1 MPRYGY
7 VASAATAAW
16 VASATLFP
24 AVGETIESTHSSIA
38 EKRCKTNVTLKID
51 DTEYAVSRVCA
62 GPARY
67 KVYVDEED
75 LRETLTIGRTAAQA
89 MREPAAHDRFGAF
102 NGYEDTIEWRSPKG
116 GVPFAAIVGWHFADN
131 ENLEKSGKPKST
143 RLIVV
148 MRLPPGPV
156 TSTPPPI
163 RTPKCSPARPPT
175 NAPAPSRAAPTSC
188 KSSASAAPQS
198 GHAFRN
204 RTPSRT
210 RPRREACARYGF
222 SGTVSGLPA
231 SLTTNISTLAGSVSL
246 ALRDTAWSWPGD
258 S

>member
-156 TSTPPPI
+156 CAVAYIDPTANPDA
-163 RTPKCSPARPPT
+163 KVLARK
-175 NAPAPSRAAPTSC
+175 AADE
-188 KSSASAAPQS
+188 
-198 GHAFRN
+198 
-204 RTPSRT
+204 RT
-210 RPRREACARYGF
+210 RTFTCGTDKLQIVGKRGAAIRARF
-222 SGTVSGLPA
+222 PEPDTKP
-231 SLTTNISTLAGSVSL
+231 
-246 ALRDTAWSWPGD
+246 DTATP
-258 S
+258 